1 MVFAELAPLLPDS
14 RLQSVS
20 LTEVWVNLLLPEQ
33 TDEAFNEAELV
44 NTELSGQSVLY
55 TDLNS
60 RNEQEYQM
68 NQDKSVAGESPL
80 AESADICGA
89 ILSPNIPAH
98 KSGNASVHGRS
109 LGDIPENSL
118 DAETES
124 SVINSIAS
132 SRKSRNK
139 DRSKPGENR
148 LNNYYARCQG
158 KKYEGRR
165 VENRKYS

>member
-1 MVFAELAPLLPDS
+1 
-14 RLQSVS
+14 
-20 LTEVWVNLLLPEQ
+20 LLPEQ
-33 TDEAFNEAELV
+33 TDEAFNEAELI
-44 NTELSGQSVLY
+44 NTELSGQFVLY

-60 RNEQEYQM
+60 KNEQEYQM

-98 KSGNASVHGRS
+98 ENVNALVHDRS
-109 LGDIPENSL
+109 LGDIPENNL

-132 SRKSRNK
+132 SRKSRA
-139 DRSKPGENR
+139 RGKPIEN
-148 LNNYYARCQG
+148 LLC
-158 KKYEGRR
+158 
-165 VENRKYS
+165 